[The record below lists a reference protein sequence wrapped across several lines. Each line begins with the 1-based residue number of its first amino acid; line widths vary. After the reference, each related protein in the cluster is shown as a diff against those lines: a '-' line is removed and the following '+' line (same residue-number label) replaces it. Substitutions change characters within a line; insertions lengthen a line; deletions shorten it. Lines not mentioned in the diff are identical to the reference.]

1 MRRPTRKSRGVFVVD
16 NLINILYNISDI
28 LIVYHKNG
36 IKMIAFLDNLISLLD
51 IIGLSMSVLLA
62 ILFTLT
68 VYGLYRLIVKV
79 ISLCKRFRQQAR
91 FFVLQHR
98 LRFFGC
104 DSGIAAF
111 QHDHYDIES
120 FQREHQIYDVS
131 FKFAYRIADF
141 GARIFCEKVFY
152 SQKVQNRACRQR
164 GKKDR
169 FRKGETGERK
179 GQPEMRP
186 HACVRVRYA
195 KLRFSQ
201 FSNTLMH

>member
-1 MRRPTRKSRGVFVVD
+1 MPAGHHRFVDERSSGDTFHSDGLRTLPTYRQSYFFVQTFQTT
-16 NLINILYNISDI
+16 
-28 LIVYHKNG
+28 K
-36 IKMIAFLDNLISLLD
+36 
-51 IIGLSMSVLLA
+51 
-62 ILFTLT
+62 
-68 VYGLYRLIVKV
+68 
-79 ISLCKRFRQQAR
+79 QAR